1 MTEEKNKEYVL
12 FAEKK
17 NQKKAM
23 FVANNARK
31 NERFIK
37 EKRENT
43 TAIQEFAQ
51 DAEKINYLEKKE
63 NARNAWQKCTN

>member
-1 MTEEKNKEYVL
+1 MTEEKNKEYAL
-12 FAEKK
+12 FAEKR
-17 NQKKAM
+17 NQKKGI
-23 FVANNARK
+23 FVVNNVRK

-37 EKRENT
+37 EKRGNT

-51 DAEKINYLEKKE
+51 DAEKINYLEKKK